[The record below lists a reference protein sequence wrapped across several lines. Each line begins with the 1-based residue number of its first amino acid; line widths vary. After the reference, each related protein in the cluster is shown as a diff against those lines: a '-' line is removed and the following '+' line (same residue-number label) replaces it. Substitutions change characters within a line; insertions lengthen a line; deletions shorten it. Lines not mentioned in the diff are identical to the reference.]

1 MNREEQI
8 IKSLWA
14 LRGSNQSIT
23 SEAVKF
29 QVMEL
34 VKGTLPESWDVM
46 YQRTIRTLVAAG
58 VLVQGTGGGV
68 TWTEE
73 ALKARSESEDKSPSR
88 GGGADGGSPPGG
100 GNGGNDGANGGQGF
114 RAVLAH
120 PYLFALPRGE
130 FEELLDAI

>member
-8 IKSLWA
+8 IESLWA
-14 LRGSNQSIT
+14 LRRSKQLIT
-23 SEAVKF
+23 SEAVKLQIMRF
-29 QVMEL
+29 MDDR
-34 VKGTLPESWDVM
+34 LPDSWDVT
-46 YQRTIRTLVAAG
+46 YKRTIRTLVAAG
-58 VLVQGTGGGV
+58 VLIQGREGDV

-73 ALKARSESEDKSPSR
+73 ALKTRPDSENIQPSR

-100 GNGGNDGANGGQGF
+100 GNGGNEGANGGQGF